1 MIVGS
6 AGKGSRMTRDW
17 PLGFRY
23 DLYVI
28 IKLLGCPH
36 GLFYA
41 SRIWSTLTGHVAL
54 VSVDLELKNFAN
66 GRLCCHRAAHQLM
79 PGFFAGSSI
88 TRLLGLDDICIY
100 V

>member
-1 MIVGS
+1 MTVDS
-6 AGKGSRMTRDW
+6 AGKGSRVGRDW
-17 PLGFRY
+17 SLGFRH

-36 GLFYA
+36 GLLYA
-41 SRIWSTLTGHVAL
+41 SRIRSALTGYVAL
-54 VSVDLELKNFAN
+54 VSVDLELKNFAD
-66 GRLCCHRAAHQLM
+66 GRLCRHRAAHQLM
-79 PGFFAGSSI
+79 SGLFVGSSI